1 MESNRDFA
9 KLVQMQNRE
18 FNTEMK
24 CGISQS
30 ETLSME
36 VFGGGMIQWWGS
48 VGQVRLVVRL
58 DDLEDLFQ
66 LEDSVIILWI
76 SFYSGE
82 EKYSSH
88 VLEQQRC
95 WKRRYSFH
103 PTLQTMQ

>member
-36 VFGGGMIQWWGS
+36 VFGGGMIQ
-48 VGQVRLVVRL
+48 
-58 DDLEDLFQ
+58 
-66 LEDSVIILWI
+66 
-76 SFYSGE
+76 
-82 EKYSSH
+82 
-88 VLEQQRC
+88 
-95 WKRRYSFH
+95 
-103 PTLQTMQ
+103 